1 MEIPILWKCE
11 VCNYI
16 HTGETPPDVCPV
28 CGVGQ
33 EMFTRLEAVIGEA
46 KPAEVTAWRCTLCDY
61 VHEGSAPPEVCPVCG
76 AEASLFEPVKEE
88 STAAEGAVDVEKI
101 VVLGA
106 GIAGMTAAEHAR
118 RTAPGVAIT
127 LVSGEAG
134 LPYLRLNLTRFLAG
148 EVSEDS
154 LVMQPEAWFS
164 EHRIDL
170 IQGEA
175 TAIDRQARQVRLHDG
190 RTLPYDRLVLAT
202 GAHPFVP
209 PIPGAALASVSTVRT
224 LEDTRALLGR
234 AAPDAHAVCVGGG
247 LLGLETAGALA
258 RQGMRVTVLEG
269 HEALLPRQL
278 AVPAGRLLK
287 DHLES
292 IGITVRCEVRVQEI
306 RGKNGSC
313 TVCLRGGEEIPADL
327 VVLATGVRP
336 NTGLARQYGLDVE
349 CGVVVDDRMKTSDP
363 DVLACGDVAE
373 HLGVVYGIWPTS
385 HAQGIVAGINAVG
398 GRAEFHRLPP
408 SNTLK
413 VLDVH
418 LFSIGEFQPRDAS
431 YEVLEDQ
438 KEGVYRRLVFR
449 DGRLV
454 GANLFGNID
463 LAGEIKEA
471 VEAGKRLQ
479 ELGEILK

>member
-1 MEIPILWKCE
+1 MDLPVLWECE

-16 HTGETPPDVCPV
+16 HTGETPPEVCPV

-33 EMFTRLEAVIGEA
+33 DMFTRRESVTVEA
-46 KPAEVTAWRCTLCDY
+46 KPAEVSAWRCTLCDY
-61 VHEGSAPPEVCPVCG
+61 VHEGSAPPEECPVCG
-76 AEASLFEPVKEE
+76 AEAGLFEPVKDE
-88 STAAEGAVDVEKI
+88 STAAEGAADVEKI
-101 VVLGA
+101 VILGA
-106 GIAGMTAAEHAR
+106 GVAGMTAAEHAR

-148 EVSEDS
+148 EVSEAS

-164 EHRIDL
+164 EHCIDL
-170 IQGEA
+170 IPGEA
-175 TAIDRQARQVRLHDG
+175 TAIDRQTRQVHLRDG
-190 RTLPYDRLVLAT
+190 RTLAYDRLVLAT
-202 GAHPFVP
+202 GSHAFVP
-209 PIPGAALASVSTVRT
+209 PIPGAELANVRTVRT
-224 LEDTRALLGR
+224 LEDTRALLGLT
-234 AAPDAHAVCVGGG
+234 AQDAHAVCVGGG

-278 AVPAGRLLK
+278 AAVAGRLLK

-292 IGITVRCEVRVQEI
+292 IGITVRCEVRVQEV
-306 RGKNGSC
+306 RGRNGSC
-313 TVCLRGGEEIPADL
+313 TVRLKSGEEIQADL

-336 NTGLARQYGLDVE
+336 NSSLARQCGLEVE

-363 DVLACGDVAE
+363 NVLACGDVAE

-385 HAQGIVAGINAVG
+385 HAQGMVAGINAVG
-398 GRAEFHRLPP
+398 GRADFHRLPP

-431 YEVLEDQ
+431 YEVQEDL
-438 KEGVYRRLVFR
+438 KDGVYRRLVCR

-454 GANLFGNID
+454 GANLFGDID

-471 VEAGKRLQ
+471 VETGKRLQ